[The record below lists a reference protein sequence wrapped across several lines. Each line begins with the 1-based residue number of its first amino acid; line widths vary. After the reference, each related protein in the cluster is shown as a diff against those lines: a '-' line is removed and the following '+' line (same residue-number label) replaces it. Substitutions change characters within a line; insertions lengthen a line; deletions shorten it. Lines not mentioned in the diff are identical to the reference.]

1 MKKLKTHRYL
11 LVTVMGLLVACTSYT
26 STDEWPNPRP
36 NSNPDPEPVTGEI
49 TSIQS
54 LNKSEN
60 VAVNSHA
67 DEWGNSSLELD
78 YCRLLTLESPA
89 LSAVNALYPRI
100 KKLGDG
106 TYLLLYQQG
115 PQAWNVYYALSTN
128 LITWQNASSP
138 LFQSESAQQT
148 SGASDTRCFSSCDAV
163 VLANKDIL
171 AFASFRLNQ
180 GYRVDPQSN
189 GIMMRRSSDNGRTWS
204 TAQIIYQGTTW
215 EPYALQ
221 LRSGEIQVYFTDSE
235 PLTADSG
242 TAMLRS
248 MDNGRTWTVVG
259 KVIRQ
264 KTGLAIDGSGK
275 QIYSDQMPSAR
286 ELNNSTK
293 IAVATETR
301 FRDEGDVYHI
311 SMAWSSDNWASAPL
325 TGDEVGPSDRKLN
338 FVQKAAAPYLVQFP
352 SGETVLSYNASS
364 LFTMQVGNAEASQW
378 GETYQPF
385 SGKGYWGAT
394 EIIDPHTLVA
404 AMPATFV
411 NSENKDAA
419 RIQIGQFVL
428 NHRINASGMTPVI
441 DADNSD
447 WSAVSDALF
456 IGSVST
462 TQAVFR
468 FAYDA
473 ENVYCLVERL
483 DKDLTTDDSMELIFQ
498 GGDATGTPLK
508 ISLIP
513 DAVQYTIK
521 CSHSS
526 VTCKGAVHGT
536 FGDTAADKGY
546 VVEMAIPRTLL
557 RVVAD
562 RLMFNATLYDQ
573 NGNDTFTGLTATN
586 YEKWLP
592 IVLKAATD
600 PEPLPGEGDT
610 GTGPS
615 WNNGDTEGTW
625 K

>member
-26 STDEWPNPRP
+26 STDEWANPRP
-36 NSNPDPEPVTGEI
+36 NSNPDPEPVIGEI

-78 YCRLLTLESPA
+78 YRRLLTLESPA

-163 VLANKDIL
+163 VLANKDLL
-171 AFASFRLNQ
+171 AFAS
-180 GYRVDPQSN
+180 
-189 GIMMRRSSDNGRTWS
+189 
-204 TAQIIYQGTTW
+204 
-215 EPYALQ
+215 LQ
-221 LRSGEIQVYFTDSE
+221 RRSGEIQVYFTDSE

-573 NGNDTFTGLTATN
+573 NGSDTFTGLTTTN

>member
-78 YCRLLTLESPA
+78 YRRLLTLESPA

-115 PQAWNVYYALSTN
+115 PQAWNVYYALST
-128 LITWQNASSP
+128 
-138 LFQSESAQQT
+138 
-148 SGASDTRCFSSCDAV
+148 
-163 VLANKDIL
+163 
-171 AFASFRLNQ
+171 NQ

-394 EIIDPHTLVA
+394 EIIDPHALVA

-573 NGNDTFTGLTATN
+573 NGSDTFTGLTATN

>member
-1 MKKLKTHRYL
+1 M
-11 LVTVMGLLVACTSYT
+11 
-26 STDEWPNPRP
+26 
-36 NSNPDPEPVTGEI
+36 
-49 TSIQS
+49 
-54 LNKSEN
+54 
-60 VAVNSHA
+60 
-67 DEWGNSSLELD
+67 
-78 YCRLLTLESPA
+78 
-89 LSAVNALYPRI
+89 
-100 KKLGDG
+100 
-106 TYLLLYQQG
+106 
-115 PQAWNVYYALSTN
+115 
-128 LITWQNASSP
+128 
-138 LFQSESAQQT
+138 
-148 SGASDTRCFSSCDAV
+148 
-163 VLANKDIL
+163 
-171 AFASFRLNQ
+171 
-180 GYRVDPQSN
+180 
-189 GIMMRRSSDNGRTWS
+189 
-204 TAQIIYQGTTW
+204 
-215 EPYALQ
+215 
-221 LRSGEIQVYFTDSE
+221 
-235 PLTADSG
+235 
-242 TAMLRS
+242 
-248 MDNGRTWTVVG
+248 
-259 KVIRQ
+259 
-264 KTGLAIDGSGK
+264 
-275 QIYSDQMPSAR
+275 
-286 ELNNSTK
+286 
-293 IAVATETR
+293 
-301 FRDEGDVYHI
+301 
-311 SMAWSSDNWASAPL
+311 

-338 FVQKAAAPYLVQFP
+338 FVQKAAAPYLAQFP

>member
-78 YCRLLTLESPA
+78 YRRLLTLESPA

-242 TAMLRS
+242 
-248 MDNGRTWTVVG
+248 DC
-259 KVIRQ
+259 
-264 KTGLAIDGSGK
+264 
-275 QIYSDQMPSAR
+275 
-286 ELNNSTK
+286 
-293 IAVATETR
+293 
-301 FRDEGDVYHI
+301 H
-311 SMAWSSDNWASAPL
+311 
-325 TGDEVGPSDRKLN
+325 
-338 FVQKAAAPYLVQFP
+338 AA
-352 SGETVLSYNASS
+352 
-364 LFTMQVGNAEASQW
+364 
-378 GETYQPF
+378 
-385 SGKGYWGAT
+385 
-394 EIIDPHTLVA
+394 
-404 AMPATFV
+404 
-411 NSENKDAA
+411 
-419 RIQIGQFVL
+419 
-428 NHRINASGMTPVI
+428 
-441 DADNSD
+441 
-447 WSAVSDALF
+447 
-456 IGSVST
+456 
-462 TQAVFR
+462 
-468 FAYDA
+468 
-473 ENVYCLVERL
+473 
-483 DKDLTTDDSMELIFQ
+483 
-498 GGDATGTPLK
+498 
-508 ISLIP
+508 
-513 DAVQYTIK
+513 
-521 CSHSS
+521 
-526 VTCKGAVHGT
+526 
-536 FGDTAADKGY
+536 
-546 VVEMAIPRTLL
+546 
-557 RVVAD
+557 
-562 RLMFNATLYDQ
+562 LY
-573 NGNDTFTGLTATN
+573 G
-586 YEKWLP
+586 
-592 IVLKAATD
+592 
-600 PEPLPGEGDT
+600 
-610 GTGPS
+610 
-615 WNNGDTEGTW
+615 
-625 K
+625 